1 MLCIMRSTI
10 VLDKK
15 GEKELEELSAIGNV
29 PKSEIIREAINEFY
43 LKEKR
48 ARENLLLFVDLYNEG
63 IVTKDLLLLLL
74 PRKDAEAII
83 IGSKTGEEAAE
94 IAKNISG

>member
-1 MLCIMRSTI
+1 MKSTI

-15 GEKELEELSAIGNV
+15 SENELIELIKIEKTS
-29 PKSEIIREAINEFY
+29 KSEIIRGAINDLY

-48 ARENLLLFVDLYNEG
+48 ARENLLFFVKLYNDG
-63 IVTKDLLLLLL
+63 IITKDLLFLLL

-83 IGSKTGEEAAE
+83 IGSKTGKEAAG
-94 IAKNISG
+94 IVKKVGG

>member
-1 MLCIMRSTI
+1 MKATI

-15 GEKELEELSAIGNV
+15 AKSELEELSRLSGFSKSGLIRTAIDDL
-29 PKSEIIREAINEFY
+29 Y

-48 ARENLLLFVDLYNEG
+48 ARENFRFFIDHYNRG
-63 IVTKDLLLLLL
+63 IITKDALFLLL

-83 IGSKTGEEAAE
+83 IGSASGREAAE
-94 IAKNISG
+94 FAKAAGY